1 MLKTAR
7 IYLLVGFFG
16 SGKTTFI
23 RRLLAEESEEKY
35 AIIQNEF
42 AEGEMGI

>member
-1 MLKTAR
+1 MIKIKNSTPAK

-23 RRLLAEESEEKY
+23 RKLLNNQKS
-35 AIIQNEF
+35 
-42 AEGEMGI
+42 

>member
-1 MLKTAR
+1 MESDMKSAK

-23 RRLLAEESEEKY
+23 RNLLGCQTEIKY
-35 AIIQNEF
+35 AIIQN
-42 AEGEMGI
+42 

>member
-1 MLKTAR
+1 MLKTAK
-7 IYLLVGFFG
+7 IYLLMGFFG

-23 RRLLAEESEEKY
+23 RKLLGSQTGDKY

-42 AEGEMGI
+42 A

>member
-1 MLKTAR
+1 MISTKGNVAAK

-23 RRLLAEESEEKY
+23 RKLLNNQK
-35 AIIQNEF
+35 N
-42 AEGEMGI
+42 